1 MHLRDDTMDQ
11 PRSQGNGL
19 SRPQATS
26 QPVSS
31 IGEDRAQ
38 VRFLATTFSILGS
51 SWQRTLWRALWVG
64 CSLCVILYSIAV
76 LTHVARMG
84 SIGVRCMFGTKVEE
98 EVLADYD
105 WRGGRPRIG
114 DSLVSIGPFVIRDG
128 SYSDY
133 IKTLRGLSSQVGDT
147 IEVHWREENTER
159 NRSALVKV
167 QYPPTWTY
175 FRSCVWF
182 LQELLI
188 FAIGARVLW
197 KRPDDKSA
205 QLFFAVCIF
214 TVGAFMGGY
223 HWTEIVTEPL
233 LIYPFAL
240 FAVFVPVVNLHFY
253 LVFPRANP
261 ILENHR
267 AVVIGGL
274 YGIPAA
280 YLAALWG
287 SMYACRWSALNH
299 DYSQT
304 AAAFQ
309 FLRGLALGYIGLAAF
324 LFSLCILCLTTSYR
338 RAATRAE
345 RNQVRWILLASLI
358 SSVLIA
364 YLLAHAYEDPATLGR
379 GNTAWPMF
387 GVSLLFTM
395 AHAFSITRYK
405 LMQVEEII
413 NRSAV
418 YFAFSL
424 TAGLIYSGVLLVSG
438 KLIGDQLFSTHSTS
452 RGAVAAALSV
462 IVVLILSEVV
472 RARFQRVIDRQ
483 FFREKYKFDRAMQ
496 KMRLAVGSL
505 IDRTTLGRRLLEAAA
520 EVLRLEW
527 GALYLGDVPGR
538 PLQLVASHGPAP
550 DERSLAADN
559 PLAVRLRQT
568 HAVRLS
574 HALALNGASDPATDA
589 MIALG
594 GEAAT
599 SLGDDGNVS
608 GLLILGP
615 KRSGMPYED
624 EEMAFL
630 AALSSV
636 ATLVLHSAD
645 IQQTLEG
652 LNRDLRDKVEKITE
666 QQRRILILQDQLRDR
681 AERERE
687 GSGAP
692 PERRPTEL
700 AREASGEGETGP
712 FASIRGSSAAVR
724 RMIGMA
730 RKVAVTPS
738 AVLIRGESGTG
749 KELLAAAI
757 HQTSPRAGRPF
768 VKLHCAALS
777 QSLLESE
784 LFGHV
789 KSAFTGA
796 DRDRVGRFE
805 QANGGTLFLDE
816 IGDINLEVQTKLL
829 RVLQEMSFE
838 RVGSSQPITVDVR
851 ILAATHQDL
860 EALIRA
866 GRFREDLYYRLNV
879 ICLHAPA
886 LRERREDIFELAVY
900 FLNLHA
906 QRTDKLVTH
915 LDPEA
920 VEALV
925 AYDWPGN
932 IRELENVL
940 ERAVVLADGPGV
952 MLEDLP
958 RELRQPVRRRLRP
971 RLPATVAP
979 GTGVAHVAGEIGP
992 PVAAVRSTLARGPV
1006 PDSEWGAAESEQPG
1020 GDDWNSEFAAYE
1032 RQRLIDALNE
1042 AQGNKSVAA
1051 RLLGMPRSTFF
1062 SKVKK
1067 YGIV

>member
-1 MHLRDDTMDQ
+1 M
-11 PRSQGNGL
+11 
-19 SRPQATS
+19 
-26 QPVSS
+26 
-31 IGEDRAQ
+31 
-38 VRFLATTFSILGS
+38 
-51 SWQRTLWRALWVG
+51 G
-64 CSLCVILYSIAV
+64 CSLGVLLYSIAV

-84 SIGVRCMFGTKVEE
+84 SIGVRCLFGTKVEE
-98 EVLADYD
+98 EIPTDYA
-105 WRGGRPRIG
+105 WGGSRPQIG
-114 DSLVSIGPFVIRDG
+114 DSLVSIGGVEIHEG
-128 SYSDY
+128 SYADY
-133 IKTLRGLSSQVGDT
+133 IRTLRGLSALVGET
-147 IEVHWREENTER
+147 IEVRWRDQVTATGH
-159 NRSALVKV
+159 SAFVKV

-188 FAIGARVLW
+188 FAIGARVFW
-197 KRPDDKSA
+197 KRPDDDSA
-205 QLFFAVCIF
+205 QLFFAVCIA

-233 LIYPFAL
+233 LIYSFAL
-240 FAVFVPVVNLHFY
+240 FAVFVPVVNLHFF

-261 ILENHR
+261 IFGRNRKWVL
-267 AVVIGGL
+267 IGL
-274 YGIPAA
+274 YGIPTA
-280 YLAALWG
+280 YLVALWG
-287 SMYACRWSALNH
+287 SMYAARWSALQH
-299 DYSQT
+299 DYTQT
-304 AAAFQ
+304 ALAFLL
-309 FLRGLALGYIGLAAF
+309 LRRLAEGYIALAVF
-324 LFSLCILCLTTSYR
+324 LFGLCILCLIYSYR
-338 RAATRAE
+338 HAGTRAE
-345 RNQVRWILLASLI
+345 RNQVQWVLLAALVSLVLI
-358 SSVLIA
+358 S
-364 YLLAHAYEDPATLGR
+364 YLLAQAYIDPATLGR
-379 GNTAWPMF
+379 GNAAWPMF
-387 GVSLLFTM
+387 GVSLLFTI
-395 AHAFSITRYK
+395 AYAFSIMRYK
-405 LMQVEEII
+405 LMQLEEFI

-418 YFAFSL
+418 YFALSL
-424 TAGLIYSGVLLVSG
+424 TAGLICSGVLLVSG
-438 KLIGDQLFSTHSTS
+438 KLIGDQLLSTHSTS
-452 RGAVAAALSV
+452 RVAVAAVLSV
-462 IVVLILSEVV
+462 FVVLIGSEVA
-472 RARFQRVIDRQ
+472 RGRFQRVIDRQ

-505 IDRTTLGRRLLEAAA
+505 IDRATLGRRLLEAAS

-527 GALYLGDVPGR
+527 GALYLADAPGR
-538 PLQLVASHGPAP
+538 PLSLVASHGPAP
-550 DERSLAADN
+550 DERSLAPDH

-574 HALALNGASDPATDA
+574 HALALSGASDPATDA

-599 SLGDDGNVS
+599 SLGDDGPVS
-608 GLLILGP
+608 GLLVLGP

-645 IQQTLEG
+645 IQQTLES
-652 LNRDLRDKVEKITE
+652 LNHELRDKVEKITE

-681 AERERE
+681 AGRDRDSSALSSER
-687 GSGAP
+687 AP
-692 PERRPTEL
+692 SEL
-700 AREASGEGETGP
+700 ALASASEGDLGP
-712 FASIRGSSAAVR
+712 FEAIKGSSAAVR
-724 RMIGMA
+724 KMIGMA
-730 RKVAVTPS
+730 RKVAVTHS

-757 HQTSPRAGRPF
+757 HQSSPRAARPF

-838 RVGSSQPITVDVR
+838 RVGSSQPISVDVR

-879 ICLHAPA
+879 ICLCAPA
-886 LRERREDIFELAVY
+886 LRERREDIFELALY

-906 QRTDKLVTH
+906 QRAGKLVTH

-940 ERAVVLADGPGV
+940 ERAVVLADGAAV
-952 MLEDLP
+952 MFDDLP
-958 RELRQPVRRRLRP
+958 QELRQPVRRRLRP
-971 RLPATVAP
+971 RLPATVTATALAP
-979 GTGVAHVAGEIGP
+979 NPGGVGGP
-992 PVAAVRSTLARGPV
+992 SAAPFRSGPGGNTF
-1006 PDSEWGAAESEQPG
+1006 PDSAWGAAELEKPPAE
-1020 GDDWNSEFAAYE
+1020 DWNSEFFAYE

-1042 AQGNKSVAA
+1042 AKGNKSVAA

-1067 YGIV
+1067 HGIV